1 MDKKEA
7 FIKATEANQGLI
19 YKIASLYTDGAEDR
33 KDLMQEIIFN
43 LWKSFESFSNKSSVS
58 TWMYRVAMN
67 VAIYHLR
74 MTKKKIFT
82 IPIEGQN
89 LDFQEPENSDFEE
102 KLKTLRFHL
111 NNLNLL
117 DKGIV
122 ILYLENKSYDE
133 IAEIVGISSSNV
145 GTKLS
150 RIKEKLKKQILKQ

>member
-1 MDKKEA
+1 MGKKEA
-7 FIKATEANQGLI
+7 FIEATESNQGLI
-19 YKIASLYTDGAEDR
+19 YKIASLYTDSTEDR
-33 KDLMQEIIFN
+33 EDLMQEIIFN
-43 LWKSFESFSNKSSVS
+43 LWKSFESFSGKSSVS

-74 MTKKKIFT
+74 MTKKKILI
-82 IPIEGQN
+82 IPIEDQN
-89 LDFQEPENSDFEE
+89 LDFQEPETSDFEE

-111 NNLNLL
+111 NHLNLL

-145 GTKLS
+145 GTKIS